1 MSRMSHRARR
11 RIVSESESENEV
23 EVVEIKDTTSL
34 KMKKDE
40 SVSPSCSPGPSIPRM
55 TFPRIPLTPR
65 KETNFATS
73 SLKRVEFSS
82 GKVRTPGKKL
92 QGLRFI
98 GTPPKILEEENVAVE
113 ILDDAA
119 DDAQIAQE
127 EQEEQERNDL
137 MEQLDL
143 GNLRLEDDTASSI
156 KEVICVDEE
165 EEDVDGILHL
175 SPGPSSPS
183 TESLPVDPSS
193 PSPAKIPSVSPSLRP
208 TTPIIVESDSD
219 ESVIWNPTPRRTPGK
234 RRVVISD
241 SDSESDSQPSKP
253 LPALSVLP
261 SLSAGPS
268 SVRKTRGK
276 PAALR
281 FIEDQAYGQ
290 NDSEEEEEVYKEEED
305 TLGSLRDFIVD
316 DDYDSEEEEES
327 STDDQYEEDGD
338 EEQESNEAIRSGSD
352 EEEEDSDRF
361 EILSSPPPKSNK
373 IPNSKSST
381 SWIPDISQLVIAS
394 SESDSGSDP
403 YDLDDG
409 RKKKKKN
416 RNIVSNKGKSDK
428 SLFSNKAWI
437 EERTRIANL
446 IFKDLDEKVF
456 DGRLGMK
463 GVGARVEW
471 NNRLL
476 TTAGVARIKRVTK
489 NGESKKDHWIEL
501 SEKVLTGEKQIIN
514 TVAHEMCHLA
524 TWVISNEFKNPHGR
538 IFKSWGRKVMLAR
551 KDIQVTTTHAYQ
563 IEYKYQWKCSAAWC
577 GKIYKRHSKS
587 IDTTKHTCGICKGTL
602 VPLFE
607 TKQKTASAFQVYLK
621 TNMKYAKSSMPGSS
635 HGEVM
640 RALSKRWNE
649 HGENGDHEVFWRS
662 AAIAARS

>member
-1 MSRMSHRARR
+1 MSRTSQRSRR
-11 RIVSESESENEV
+11 RIVSDTESETEA
-23 EVVEIKDTTSL
+23 EVVEIKRISS
-34 KMKKDE
+34 KMQTDE
-40 SVSPSCSPGPSIPRM
+40 KVSPSCSPGPSIPRM
-55 TFPRIPLTPR
+55 TFPKIPLTPR
-65 KETNFATS
+65 KETNFAPS
-73 SLKRVEFSS
+73 SLKRVELSS

-98 GTPPKILEEENVAVE
+98 GTPPKMLEEGNVAVE

-119 DDAQIAQE
+119 DNAQIARE
-127 EQEEQERNDL
+127 EQEEQERDDL

-143 GNLRLEDDTASSI
+143 GNLLLEGDTASGI
-156 KEVICVDEE
+156 KEVICIDEE
-165 EEDVDGILHL
+165 EEDVDGMSQF
-175 SPGPSSPS
+175 SPGPSSPT
-183 TESLPVDPSS
+183 TESLNNDPTS
-193 PSPAKIPSVSPSLRP
+193 PSPAEALSQSPSPRS

-234 RRVVISD
+234 RRVVVSDSDSD
-241 SDSESDSQPSKP
+241 SDSE
-253 LPALSVLP
+253 AELSTCQRVLP
-261 SLSAGPS
+261 ILPSSAPGPS

-281 FIEDQAYGQ
+281 FIEEQAYDQ
-290 NDSEEEEEVYKEEED
+290 NDSQEEVYEEEED
-305 TLGSLRDFIVD
+305 TMGSLRDFIVD
-316 DDYDSEEEEES
+316 DDYDSEEEESSASDQDEDDDNEEVHES
-327 STDDQYEEDGD
+327 E
-338 EEQESNEAIRSGSD
+338 EAIRSGS
-352 EEEEDSDRF
+352 EEDSDSDGI

-373 IPNSKSST
+373 IPGTKSDT
-381 SWIPDISQLVIAS
+381 PSWTPDLSQLVIAS
-394 SESDSGSDP
+394 SDSNSDSDESD
-403 YDLDDG
+403 LVDG
-409 RKKKKKN
+409 RKKN
-416 RNIVSNKGKSDK
+416 RNIISNKGKSDK

-437 EERTRIANL
+437 EERTRIANS
-446 IFKDLDEKVF
+446 IFKELDEKVF
-456 DGRLGMK
+456 ENRLGMK

-551 KDIQVTTTHAYQ
+551 KDVQVTTTHAYQ

-602 VPLFE
+602 EPLFE
-607 TKQKTASAFQVYLK
+607 TKEKTASAFQAYLK

-649 HGENGDHEVFWRS
+649 YGENGDHEVFWRS